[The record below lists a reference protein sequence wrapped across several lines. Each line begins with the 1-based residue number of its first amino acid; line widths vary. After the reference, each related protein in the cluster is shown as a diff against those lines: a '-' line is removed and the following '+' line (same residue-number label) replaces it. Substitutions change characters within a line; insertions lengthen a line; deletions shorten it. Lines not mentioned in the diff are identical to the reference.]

1 MTSMILVDTDILVDV
16 QRQYPPAIEWLK
28 SLGLNTSLAISGF
41 SLFELMAGAENRL
54 QMQRIKKSFKPFSL
68 FWPTANDYR
77 KAIQT
82 FSKARL
88 SHGSS
93 IADILIGETA
103 VGLGVPI
110 YSFNEKHLSIVPG
123 IKILRQYSR
132 I

>member
-1 MTSMILVDTDILVDV
+1 
-16 QRQYPPAIEWLK
+16 
-28 SLGLNTSLAISGF
+28 
-41 SLFELMAGAENRL
+41 MAGAENRL